1 MDKRTMITS
10 IVMMILI
17 SVLIFAAYFYVKYH
31 G

>member
-1 MDKRTMITS
+1 MDKRTMIAS

-17 SVLIFAAYFYVKYH
+17 SALIFAAYFYVKYH